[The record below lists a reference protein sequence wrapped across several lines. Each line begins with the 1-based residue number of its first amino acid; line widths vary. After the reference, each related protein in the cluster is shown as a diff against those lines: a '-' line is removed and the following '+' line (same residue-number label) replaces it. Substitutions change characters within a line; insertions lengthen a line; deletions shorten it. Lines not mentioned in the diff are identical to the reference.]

1 MSFRVGNYSTYSH
14 INPAVRQY
22 NDWLLFTLVCFHGY
36 ENLKHMSARRNQVFS
51 SFLFFVWK
59 KYCSPATKKTAAQLW
74 SLSPRIYS
82 KHQICYPSTNE
93 SWTIK
98 IVQTQQTQNPQ
109 CYANDDSSIPLA
121 AHIAADL
128 WMLLLSL
135 LSADSLTRTPKAALT
150 TAADQTVLLTLIYSI
165 QQRWLN
171 LRYAYYYKAHTEIR
185 KQLNIPYHS

>member
-1 MSFRVGNYSTYSH
+1 
-14 INPAVRQY
+14 
-22 NDWLLFTLVCFHGY
+22 
-36 ENLKHMSARRNQVFS
+36 MSARRTQVFNF
-51 SFLFFVWK
+51 FLFFVWK

-82 KHQICYPSTNE
+82 KHQIFHPSTNE

-121 AHIAADL
+121 ADIAADL

-150 TAADQTVLLTLIYSI
+150 TAADGAVLLTLIYFNTAALTQSEI
-165 QQRWLN
+165 CLLLQSSHWD
-171 LRYAYYYKAHTEIR
+171 KKTTEHPLSFI
-185 KQLNIPYHS
+185 K

>member
-14 INPAVRQY
+14 INPAVRWY
-22 NDWLLFTLVCFHGY
+22 NDWLLFTLVCFRGY
-36 ENLKHMSARRNQVFS
+36 ENLKHMSARRNQVFNF
-51 SFLFFVWK
+51 FLSFVWK

-74 SLSPRIYS
+74 SHSPRISS
-82 KHQICYPSTNE
+82 KDQIFHPSTNE
-93 SWTIK
+93 SWRIK

-121 AHIAADL
+121 ADIAADL

-150 TAADQTVLLTLIYSI
+150 KKLKEQC
-165 QQRWLN
+165 WLWS
-171 LRYAYYYKAHTEIR
+171 
-185 KQLNIPYHS
+185 IPYSADSIIDMLIITKPKTQLLLR